1 MTMTRD
7 WTPGSEDDGL
17 SAVARTP
24 RLLVALDFDGTASP
38 HVDDPMA
45 ARALPE
51 VAEAMAA
58 IAALPDTVVGYV
70 SGRSL
75 HHLREI
81 AEHDDASPVVL
92 AGSHG
97 AEFWFPGEDDDAA
110 SYAAAPAASSSD
122 APADRAEIEAE
133 VKEIAFAVPGIDFEP
148 KTFGFGIHARRAAAS
163 DEEHAFAA
171 VDAWAEH
178 RIPQW
183 RRRTGHHIR
192 EFSWRDEGKDSAIA
206 RLRAHYGA
214 TAVLFAGDDVTDEDA
229 LRALGPSDLGVR
241 VGTGETAA
249 QIRIASPRQLAPLLV
264 ALMHERA
271 STRE

>member
-1 MTMTRD
+1 MSTPRD
-7 WTPGSEDDGL
+7 WTPGTEDPGL
-17 SAVARTP
+17 SALARTP

-51 VAEAMAA
+51 VATAVAA
-58 IAALPDTVVGYV
+58 LAALPDTVVGYV

-81 AEHDDASPVVL
+81 AEHDDASSIVL

-97 AEFWFPGEDDDAA
+97 AEFWFPGEQDAA
-110 SYAAAPAASSSD
+110 SPDASAG
-122 APADRAEIEAE
+122 APADRVEIEAE

-148 KTFGFGIHARRAAAS
+148 KTFGFGIHARRATAA
-163 DEEHAFAA
+163 DEERAFTA
-171 VDAWAEH
+171 VDAWAAR
-178 RIPQW
+178 RIPRW

-192 EFSWRDEGKDSAIA
+192 EFSWRGEGKDAAIA
-206 RLRAHYGA
+206 RLRAHYDA

-229 LRALGPSDLGVR
+229 LRALGKNDLGVR
-241 VGTGETAA
+241 VGPGETAA
-249 QIRIASPRQLAPLLV
+249 AIRIESPRQLAPLLS